1 MRFIS
6 LSYLF
11 CYFSLKNSFELGCK
25 STKNFLCSNTFL
37 EKNEK
42 GETKIDFAF
51 FKTLIFNCLCNDFL
65 FGDVPQR
72 LDEEVPEGLYAL
84 DEQCFVG

>member
-11 CYFSLKNSFELGCK
+11 VIIRYNPFESGCK
-25 STKNFLCSNTFL
+25 STKNFLCSNIFL
-37 EKNEK
+37 EKNVK
-42 GETKIDFAF
+42 GKTETDFAF
-51 FKTLIFNCLCNDFL
+51 CKLLESKRLCNHFL
-65 FGDVPQR
+65 FRDVLQR

-84 DEQCFVG
+84 DEQGFVG